1 MALDDTK
8 TLAERIL
15 RLEQK
20 LQRLEKREGRPPVEL
35 FDNSAIRNRKII
47 DDLLVHNH
55 VHADLLGLDADDH
68 TQYLNITR
76 HDVTSRHTLGT
87 VVPHDSH
94 SSLSNLSSDDHTQYL
109 NTTRHDTTDRHT
121 LGTVVPHDDHGSL
134 SGLNDDDH
142 TQYLNTTRHD
152 TTTRHTLGTVVPH
165 DDHGSLSGLNDD
177 DHPQYLLRTDK
188 AADSDKLDGV
198 HLAAFLGLN
207 DLADPNA
214 DRVLFWDDSA
224 GALKWLTVDGIVGTD
239 LGKWQAY
246 TPTWTAGTTNP
257 SIGNGTL
264 TGRYIVIGKLCTY
277 VLGLVMGSTTTYG
290 SGNWAFSLPIN
301 AVNTAGINFYGVAHL
316 RNVGIANYERIA
328 QISPSIST
336 TVINMFTDPTPG
348 SNSANISAT
357 VPFTWD
363 EDDAFGFEIT
373 YEIA

>member
-1 MALDDTK
+1 MVLDDTK

-20 LQRLEKREGRPPVEL
+20 LQRLEKREGRPSVEL

-55 VHADLLGLDADDH
+55 THANLSGLDADDH
-68 TQYLNITR
+68 TQCLNTTR
-76 HDVTSRHTLGT
+76 HDVTDRHTLGT

-94 SSLSNLSSDDHTQYL
+94 SSLSNLSNDDHTQYL

-134 SGLNDDDH
+134 SGLA
-142 TQYLNTTRHD
+142 
-152 TTTRHTLGTVVPH
+152 
-165 DDHGSLSGLNDD
+165 DD
-177 DHPQYLLRTDK
+177 DHPQYLLTTGK

-198 HLAAFLGLN
+198 DITAFKGL
-207 DLADPNA
+207 DSLTDPNA
-214 DRVLFWDDSA
+214 DRVLFWDESA
-224 GALKWLTVDGIVGTD
+224 GALQWLTVGGIVGTD
-239 LGKWQAY
+239 LGKWQSY
-246 TPTWTAGTTNP
+246 TPTWTADTTNP
-257 SIGNGTL
+257 AIGNGTL

-316 RNVGIANYERIA
+316 RKVGTANYERIA
-328 QISPSIST
+328 EIVPANSVS
-336 TVINMFTDPTPG
+336 VINLFIDPTPG
-348 SNSANISAT
+348 SNSTNLSAS
-357 VPFTWD
+357 VPFTWG
-363 EDDAFGFEIT
+363 EDDAFGFKIT